1 MIVFFLKKPTFLF
14 PNRVASHA
22 PTNNMKADNL
32 AIVIGPNILK
42 SPVSHHIPTVLHANV
57 VVVARVC
64 VGSVDAS
71 QWRAQHVQKSV
82 QSDRSDDSALHTSV

>member
-1 MIVFFLKKPTFLF
+1 MLPQYERFALHELMMHLSKFVFLIILIFDDRFYKNQFFLFL
-14 PNRVASHA
+14 NRVASHA

-42 SPVSHHIPTVLHANV
+42 SPVSHHIPTVLRTN

-64 VGSVDAS
+64 VC
-71 QWRAQHVQKSV
+71 RI
-82 QSDRSDDSALHTSV
+82 R